1 MLPAH
6 GWIRCRRC
14 FTAKGD
20 DLYLGPGSPAPWRL
34 EATSAAWGASNPR
47 VMVLGFSKG
56 AHQSKPLPF
65 DEVPFAGM
73 WPQMTR
79 VLQALRLLGLGDRVE
94 RHFRADEPDLHF
106 GSLIRCSVAQ
116 WDRKTQGY
124 SKSGGQI
131 LEGFLKDSVCY
142 RASQT
147 CARTYLGTLPERTRL
162 VLLLGNSDP
171 YVERCM
177 RLMKL
182 EHPTIRRINAVSYGT
197 GTVTWVHALHPKAQG
212 AHLPNWLSGNG
223 TAIGRKFA
231 PALEGV
237 LQSGAVH

>member
-1 MLPAH
+1 MLPEH

-14 FTAKGD
+14 FTTKGD
-20 DLYLGPGSPAPWRL
+20 ALYLGQGSPAPWRL

-56 AHQSKPLPF
+56 ARQSRPLPF

-79 VLQALRLLGLGDRVE
+79 VLQALRLLVPGDRVE
-94 RHFRADEPDLHF
+94 RHFRADERDIHF
-106 GSLIRCSVAQ
+106 GSLIRCSVGKL
-116 WDRKTQGY
+116 DRNKQDY

-131 LEGFLKDSVCY
+131 LEGFLKDSACH

-162 VLLLGNSDP
+162 VLMLGNSNA

-177 RLMKL
+177 RLMSQ
-182 EHPTIRRINAVSYGT
+182 EHPAIRRINAVSYGT
-197 GTVTWVHALHPKAQG
+197 DRVTWVHALHPKAQG
-212 AHLPNWLSGNG
+212 AHLLNWLSGNA
-223 TAIGRKFA
+223 TAVGRKFA
-231 PALEGV
+231 PALAGV
-237 LQSGAVH
+237 LHSGVVQ